1 MLIQLEEMKI
11 RNFKGF
17 KDYTFKPNGKD
28 ADVFG
33 DNGTGKTTLYDTFL
47 WCLFGKN
54 SIDQSDIKFDWK
66 PLDSEGN
73 EVHNLETEVILK
85 LSIDGEQRD
94 FARNITEKWTKKRGS
109 IEQLFDGHTTTYYI
123 DGLKVKQKEYKDQID
138 SLIKEENFKMLTNL
152 NYFPEVMT
160 WKDRRIMLIEIA
172 GNISDEDVIK
182 ENSKLSPLLDLDEKL
197 SIEDH
202 LKLTRQNKKQ
212 VNQQVNALP
221 GRIDEVE
228 RSLPDIS
235 ILDKKVIEEEKA
247 KIIEEIEKAN
257 EEKQMIKNGFSDIQ
271 IKSELSEIKGFYRDL
286 DIKHSELIE
295 EDLIDLKDSIEV
307 KKEKLTSLEDLQRQ
321 REKDQFER
329 ELKISSL
336 KNDQAINSEIKGN
349 LMQKFYECRDE
360 TIPSFEEHSEICP
373 TCGQVFPED
382 QILELQKNYEKKV
395 KKFNLKKANK
405 LSEIQEKGK
414 AVAAKIDQLNKEIRS
429 LQNSQSET
437 VSSEKITQLQKEL
450 SELNLQL
457 SERKSDKRKF
467 DETEEAKNIIRQIH
481 DKEDELNGGQEIAKE
496 RIVAID
502 SKLKELNEMVSNKNN
517 LLYQFDLYEK
527 QKERMNELIDDQKKL
542 DKEYGKLEQL
552 EYLIED
558 FIKTKVDML
567 TDSINSHFK
576 IIKFKLFGDAINGG
590 LIEMCEP
597 TVNGKNYSTGLN
609 NAARINASLD
619 IINTLMKFNDVYP
632 PVFVDNAEGI
642 NELIDIDTQLITLNV
657 SKDQELRIGE

>member
-1 MLIQLEEMKI
+1 MKIKLQEMKI

-17 KDYTFKPNGKD
+17 KDYTFKPKGKD
-28 ADVFG
+28 TDVFG
-33 DNGTGKTTLYDTFL
+33 DNGTGKTTLYDAFL

-54 SIDQSDIKFDWK
+54 SVDQSDTKFDWK

-85 LSIDGEQRD
+85 ISIDGEERE
-94 FARNITEKWTKKRGS
+94 FSRNITEKWTKKRGS
-109 IEQLFDGHTTTYYI
+109 VEQLFDGHTTTYYI
-123 DGLKVKQKEYKDQID
+123 DGLKVKQKEYKEQIE

-152 NYFPEVMT
+152 NYFPEVMN
-160 WKDRRIMLIEIA
+160 WKDRRIMLLEMA

-182 ENSKLSPLLDLDEKL
+182 ENSKLSPLLDLDQKL

-212 VNQQVNALP
+212 INQQVNALP

-235 ILDKKVIEEEKA
+235 KLDKKAIEKEKA
-247 KIIEEIEKAN
+247 KIIDNIEKVN
-257 EEKQMIKNGFSDIQ
+257 DEKQMIKNGFSDIQ
-271 IKSELSEIKGFYRDL
+271 IKAELSELKGVYRDL
-286 DIKHSELIE
+286 DVKYSESIE
-295 EDLIDLKDSIEV
+295 EDLIDLKNVIEV
-307 KKEKLTSLEDLQRQ
+307 KKEKLTNLEDLQRL
-321 REKDQFER
+321 REKDQLER

-336 KNDQAINSEIKGN
+336 KSDLAIKSESKEN
-349 LMQKFYECRDE
+349 LMQMFYEVRDE

-373 TCGQVFPED
+373 TCGQLLPED
-382 QILELQKNYEKKV
+382 KIQELQKNYEEKV
-395 KKFNLKKANK
+395 KQFNLTKANK

-414 AVAAKIDQLNKEIRS
+414 VVAEKIDHLNKEINS
-429 LQNSQSET
+429 LQNSQPET
-437 VSSEKITQLQKEL
+437 DSSEKIIQLQKEL

-457 SERKSDKRKF
+457 SERKKDKVKF
-467 DETEEAKNIIRQIH
+467 DETDEAKNIMRQIH
-481 DKEDELNGGQEIAKE
+481 DKEDELNGGQELANE
-496 RIVAID
+496 RLVAID
-502 SKLKELNEMVSNKNN
+502 SKLKELNEMVSNKND
-517 LLYQFDLYEK
+517 LLYQFDLYDK
-527 QKERMNELIDDQKKL
+527 QKERMNELIEEQKKL

-576 IIKFKLFGDAINGG
+576 IVKFKLFGDAINGG

-609 NAARINASLD
+609 NAARINAGLD